1 MSARPDRDN
10 RTLFAGIDWASKAH
24 AICVVDDHGEI
35 TVRFQIPNTGKTFTG
50 LVKRLTKLGVHGVG
64 IERCDGPLVEAL
76 LDAGLR
82 VVVITPRQVKGLR
95 SRYSG
100 SGAKSDT
107 GDAYLLADV
116 LRTDG
121 HRLTPLTQDSEATQV
136 LRALSRTRKQLV
148 EARVGLVN
156 QLQAELER
164 CFPGAI
170 GLFARLDSDV
180 AVAFLRRYPTQHA
193 ATRLTLA
200 QFAAFLRRIAY
211 SGRKPVE
218 ELFARIHNAPA
229 AGLTAA
235 EADGH
240 AVCVAALLRTI
251 KTTRGQERELEAE
264 IIERL
269 DAHADAHIFTSLPK
283 AGHGV
288 RAALLLAEIGDVRS
302 RFPDEESLAA
312 LAGVAPVT
320 RTSGKA
326 HTVGFRWAADKK
338 LRNALIDFADDS
350 RHASPWAAK
359 IYNDAINRGKRHP
372 HAVRIL
378 ARAWTRVIWR
388 CWQDHTAYNP
398 ELHGGAMQLITA

>member
-1 MSARPDRDN
+1 MV
-10 RTLFAGIDWASKAH
+10 
-24 AICVVDDHGEI
+24 CVVDDRGQI
-35 TVRFQIPNTGKTFTG
+35 VVRFEIPNSGKTFTG
-50 LVKRLTKLGVHGVG
+50 LVKRLTKLGVGCVA

-76 LDAGLR
+76 LDADHR

-95 SRYSG
+95 SRYTASG
-100 SGAKSDT
+100 VKSDA

-121 HRLTPLTQDSEATQV
+121 HRLVALAQDSHATHV
-136 LRALSRTRKQLV
+136 LRSLSRTRKQLV

-156 QLQAELER
+156 QLRAELER
-164 CFPGAI
+164 SFPGAI

-180 AVAFLRRYPTQHA
+180 AIAFLRRYPTQHA
-193 ATRLTLA
+193 TQHGTVRLTQA
-200 QFAAFLRRIAY
+200 RFAAFLRRIAY
-211 SGRKPVE
+211 CGRTPVNQ
-218 ELFARIHNAPA
+218 LFARVAQAPP
-229 AGLTAA
+229 AGLSA
-235 EADGH
+235 EQADGH
-240 AVCVAALLRTI
+240 AICVRALVTAVETVRS
-251 KTTRGQERELEAE
+251 QQRELEAE

-288 RAALLLAEIGDVRS
+288 RAAALLAEIGDVRA

-320 RTSGKA
+320 RASGTY
-326 HTVGFRWAADKK
+326 HGVGFRWSANKK

-359 IYNDAINRGKRHP
+359 VYADAIARGKRHP

-378 ARAWTRVIWR
+378 ARAWVRVIWR

-398 ELHGGAMQLITA
+398 QLHGGATQLQTAGG

>member
-1 MSARPDRDN
+1 MS
-10 RTLFAGIDWASKAH
+10 THQGQLFAGIDWATKTH
-24 AICVVDDHGEI
+24 MVCVVDHNGDI
-35 TVRFQIPNTGKTFTG
+35 QIRFEIPNTGKTFTG
-50 LVKRLTKLGVHGVG
+50 LAKRLTKLGVQGVA

-76 LDAGLR
+76 LDSGLR

-100 SGAKSDT
+100 SGAKSDA

-121 HRLTPLTQDSEATQV
+121 HRLSALAQDSDATQV
-136 LRALSRTRKQLV
+136 LRSLSRTRKQLV

-156 QLQAELER
+156 QLRAELER

-170 GLFARLDSDV
+170 GLFSRLDSDV
-180 AVAFLRRYPTQHA
+180 AVAFLHRYPTQHA
-193 ATRLTLA
+193 TARMTQAR
-200 QFAAFLRRIAY
+200 FAAFLRRIAY
-211 SGRKPVE
+211 CGRKTVE
-218 ELFARIHNAPA
+218 ELYARVSEAPA
-229 AGLTAA
+229 AGLSAE

-240 AVCVAALLRTI
+240 AACVHALLTAVTAVR
-251 KTTRGQERELEAE
+251 KQERELEAE
-264 IIERL
+264 IVERL

-288 RAALLLAEIGDVRS
+288 RAAALLAEIGDIRA

-320 RTSGKA
+320 RASGKL
-326 HTVGFRWAADKK
+326 HSVGFRWAADKK

-359 IYNDAINRGKRHP
+359 VYADATARGKRHP

-378 ARAWTRVIWR
+378 ARAWVRVIWR
-388 CWQDHTAYNP
+388 CWQDGTSYNP
-398 ELHGGAMQLITA
+398 SIHGGAMRLQAA